1 MNMNL
6 FLLMRKC
13 FSFQSVSAAAF
24 FCLLH
29 FLTACGTTGHSGSL
43 TAGEPKN
50 SKMGKGAS
58 PSTQSRQ
65 GQGASS
71 GINQQTEKSPRN
83 ELHPAAKPAPKTEK
97 KPEKDIK
104 PLPLSDD
111 ISPM

>member
-6 FLLMRKC
+6 FLFMRKY
-13 FSFQSVSAAAF
+13 FSFQSVSAVTF

-29 FLTACGTTGHSGSL
+29 FLSACGTTGHSRSL

-71 GINQQTEKSPRN
+71 GINQQIEKSPRN
-83 ELHPAAKPAPKTEK
+83 ELRPAVKPAPKTEK
-97 KPEKDIK
+97 KPAKATK
-104 PLPLSDD
+104 PAPLPDD